1 MVTVLATLRHSKKW
15 TALEIKNRK
24 KQKKHKAS
32 KACRNGSWELFV
44 FLPEPLEM
52 FKPKMVLNNA
62 RQENLKTGD
71 SSDRS
76 EERFREKVEV
86 EIQKAC

>member
-1 MVTVLATLRHSKKW
+1 
-15 TALEIKNRK
+15 
-24 KQKKHKAS
+24 
-32 KACRNGSWELFV
+32 
-44 FLPEPLEM
+44 M